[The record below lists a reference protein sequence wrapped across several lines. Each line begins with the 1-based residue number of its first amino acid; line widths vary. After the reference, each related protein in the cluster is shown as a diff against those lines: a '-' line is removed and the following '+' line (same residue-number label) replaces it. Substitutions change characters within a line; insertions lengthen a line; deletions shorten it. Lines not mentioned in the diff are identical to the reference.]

1 VVRVSHACPVK
12 TYHADVLGLVVWAIA
27 EARSAA
33 IQVDSYLTG
42 ASRLAQ
48 VGGIV
53 KRDWKSPDVSVSV
66 KSVHSDTSSGANS
79 DTELEVDPSQLS
91 E

>member
-1 VVRVSHACPVK
+1 VSVQSLSGV
-12 TYHADVLGLVVWAIA
+12 ADDAGLVVWAIA

-33 IQVDSYLTG
+33 IQVDAFLTG
-42 ASRLAQ
+42 ASRLPQ

-53 KRDWKSPDVSVSV
+53 KRDWKTPDVEVDITV
-66 KSVHSDTSSGANS
+66 KSVHSGSSSGANS
-79 DTELEVDPSQLS
+79 DAEIEVDASQLS